1 MNLLKK
7 TLAAIFF
14 SGLAGSAACSQ
25 EMTAVETAEFG
36 VQTLL
41 QTVVESKESSERQGA
56 LFQCDRNGIVIL
68 CRF

>member
-14 SGLAGSAACSQ
+14 SGLLGSAACGQ

-41 QTVVESKESSERQGA
+41 QTVVESKEFFLRTGSAISG
-56 LFQCDRNGIVIL
+56 DRNGIVIL